1 MAHTAGRSLLT
12 VEAEAFWPYARPEPA
27 RLWLDEDRAW
37 PAGLVEHYVSRYSAP
52 GDLVIDPF
60 AAQPA
65 LIRAAAAQRR
75 LLLNHYSPAT
85 ALAIGVAALPP
96 ARSAVDAAFTAVAN
110 APRRGRTLADY
121 LRSLYETVCPQCAQ
135 TISADYLVWDR
146 NAGEPVERGY
156 SCPHCGSSGL
166 APADLADVNLAAGL
180 EVRGAAYWGLL
191 SRLVA
196 PGDPQTEAARRLL
209 ELYTPRSLTVISEL
223 LAAVEQRL
231 KDPDQRRAGLA
242 LVLHVMQRC
251 LSLYQQPLPWETLA
265 PALPAQLHLPA
276 RFVEHNA
283 WLAFEA
289 AYRQLAQRPRP
300 AVREVNDLA
309 ALTGPYG
316 QGSALILGVS
326 AHNLAKQL
334 PPESVALALST
345 PPPLSS
351 ARYALSFLWTGW
363 LFGRNAAA
371 PLKPMLAMPP
381 PTWDWYVQSL
391 AAALRGVRRAL
402 RPDGRLVMAG
412 RSASARPLL
421 ALLNAADLAGL
432 RLVAQAVQAPLLAD
446 EEEMAWQ
453 LTFARRGPRAQGTA
467 PTEALDQARQ
477 AAQDAVLDLV
487 HLRGEPIPVTLA
499 NAAVAVQWEAG
510 DLLGPLREHPE
521 AARRPIAF
529 QVQQSRAALTP
540 DLPPLGLRYG
550 GGEGIVEQWVPD
562 LLPTLPPLADRV
574 ELAVAELLGQDAWTA
589 EGLLAAIY
597 GRFRGWE
604 TPDAALVDACLE
616 SYAEEQADGRLAL
629 RPEDEA
635 ARRARERG
643 EMLLR
648 LHTLGHRLGYQVWV
662 APAEQGSA
670 LGLVPLGKGGPD
682 RPEAWAPAGLVWH
695 EAGRPAYAF
704 ALTFHAVL
712 HPWLRPPATELA
724 DCPRYVVLPGGRAG
738 LVAFKLRR
746 SPAWRGLLAEAG
758 WAFVKFRHVRQL
770 ASLSD
775 LTRAGFRARIELDPI
790 VRLPGEQLALFTA
803 AEGA

>member
-1 MAHTAGRSLLT
+1 MTYTTGRSLLT
-12 VEAEAFWPYARPEPA
+12 VEAEAFWPYADPEPP

-37 PAGLVEHYVSRYSAP
+37 PAGLVDHYVARYSAP

-65 LIRAAAAQRR
+65 LVRAATAQRR
-75 LLLNHYSPAT
+75 LLLSHYSPAA

-96 ARSAVDAAFTAVAN
+96 SRSAVDAAFGAVAD

-121 LRSLYETVCPQCAQ
+121 LRSLYDTVCPQCAQ
-135 TISADYLVWDR
+135 SISAAYLVWDR
-146 NAGEPVERGY
+146 DAGEPVERGFA
-156 SCPHCGSSGL
+156 CPYCGSSGQ

-209 ELYTPRSLTVISEL
+209 ELYTPRALTVISEL

-242 LVLHVMQRC
+242 MVLHVMQRG
-251 LSLYQQPLPWETLA
+251 LSLYQHPLPWDSFA

-289 AYRQLAQRPRP
+289 AHRQLAGRPRP
-300 AVREVNDLA
+300 TVREVGDLA

-326 AHNLAKQL
+326 AHSLAKQL
-334 PPESVALALST
+334 PAESVALVLSA
-345 PPPLSS
+345 PPPLSG

-363 LFGRNAAA
+363 LFGRGAAA
-371 PLKPMLAMPP
+371 QLKPMLTLPP

-402 RPDGRLVMAG
+402 RPDGRLVLAG
-412 RSASARPLL
+412 HSTSARPLL
-421 ALLNAADLAGL
+421 ALLNAADMAGL

-446 EEEMAWQ
+446 DGEMAWQ
-453 LTFARRGPRAQGTA
+453 LTFARRGPRAQGVA
-467 PTEALDQARQ
+467 PPEALDQARQ

-487 HLRGEPIPVTLA
+487 HLRGEPAPVALA
-499 NAAVAVQWEAG
+499 NAAVAVQWETG
-510 DLLGPLREHPE
+510 DLLGSLRDHPE
-521 AARRPIAF
+521 AVRRPVAF

-550 GGEGIVEQWVPD
+550 GGEGVVEQWAPE
-562 LLPTLPPLADRV
+562 LLPALPPLADRV
-574 ELAVAELLGQDAWTA
+574 ELAVAELLGQGPWTA
-589 EGLLAAIY
+589 EALLAAVY

-604 TPDAALVDACLE
+604 TPDAALVRACVE
-616 SYAEEQADGRLAL
+616 SYAQPQADGRLAL

-648 LHTLGHRLGYQVWV
+648 LHALGHRLGYQVWV
-662 APAEQGSA
+662 APAEQGGA
-670 LGLVPLGKGGPD
+670 LGLVPVGEGGPD

-695 EAGRPAYAF
+695 EEERPAYAF
-704 ALTFHAVL
+704 ALTFHALV
-712 HPWLRPPATELA
+712 HPWLRPPATDLA

-738 LVAFKLRR
+738 LMAFKLRR
-746 SPAWRGLLAEAG
+746 TPAWRGLLAEAG

-770 ASLSD
+770 ASLAD

-790 VRLPGEQLALFTA
+790 VRLPGEQLALFAA